1 MTMHRSRATTRRKG
15 TTVALA
21 ALTIAT
27 VLSLA
32 PDPARGAPSATLT
45 RYPYLTDLVGR
56 SATVNWA
63 TARTSSV
70 TGWVKWGK
78 ADSSCTANATAATK
92 TAITVGS
99 VRQYQ
104 WTATL
109 PLEADTRYCYRVYLG
124 TSPQTDLLA
133 SDPSPRFTSQVPA
146 GSSTPFRFAVFGDW
160 GQAGADGDNQHQV
173 NLMRQL
179 AASGARFAVSTG
191 DIGYPSGSQA
201 NYGDLQQTGSGRSG
215 VFGPRYWAV
224 PGRSLPLLPVA
235 GNHAPDRS
243 FLTNWPQPQ
252 AVASSKGRYQMDT
265 YCCTNGID
273 TERYAST
280 WYAFDAGNARFYVL
294 LAAWDSDNLGTG
306 SQYQNDFDQHWGLN
320 SPQYRWLEADLAAHQ
335 ATPLKFAVFHYPRSS
350 DQSSQSSDAYLQGP
364 NRLEGLLN
372 RNGVDIA
379 FSGHAHLYQ
388 RNLKPHAGGLV
399 SYLSGGFGA
408 SLASIGTAGCSA
420 TDAFGIGWSNSTA
433 TGGACGAAPVPTA
446 TDQIFH
452 FLLVDVD
459 GTRVTVTP
467 TDEHGT
473 SFDRVRYDFASD
485 GAGVPSA
492 PGTPTADAVSAS
504 QVNLAWPASTDDIGV
519 NAYTIYRDGVELA
532 PVRGWTTRYTD
543 RDVDPGTTYRYRV
556 VARDGNGKVSP
567 SSATVA
573 ATTKRQGA
581 VLRFA
586 PTKDTYVDA
595 DAPAEAHGTGTRLHA
610 DRSPLRKA
618 LLSFAVSGTGGCPVA
633 AARLRLY
640 NVDASPRGG
649 DVRALDDLGWNE
661 NTVTWDTAPPTDAL
675 PVASLDG
682 VGKNL
687 WYEVEVTELVT
698 GDGPVG
704 LAVTSTASDGAG
716 YSSREGPASQ
726 RPELVVECGSR

>member
-1 MTMHRSRATTRRKG
+1 MNRSMAHTIRRG
-15 TTVALA
+15 MTVALA
-21 ALTIAT
+21 VLAMAT
-27 VLSLA
+27 AVSLA
-32 PDPARGAPSATLT
+32 PDPARGTPGSTLT
-45 RYPYLTDLVGR
+45 RYPYLTDLVGG
-56 SATVNWA
+56 SVTVNWA

-78 ADSSCTANATAATK
+78 ADGSCTANTTAATK

-104 WTATL
+104 WRATI

-124 TSPQTDLLA
+124 TSPQTDLLGT
-133 SDPSPRFTSQVPA
+133 DLSPRFTSQVPA

-160 GQAGADGDNQHQV
+160 GQAAADGENQHQV

-201 NYGDLQQTGSGRSG
+201 NNGDLQQTGSGRSG

-235 GNHAPDRS
+235 GNHAPDGI

-252 AVASSKGRYQMDT
+252 AVAGSKGRYQMDT
-265 YCCTNGID
+265 YCCQNGID
-273 TERYAST
+273 TKRYAST

-294 LAAWDSDNLGTG
+294 LGAWDTGNLGVG
-306 SQYQNDFDQHWGLN
+306 SQYQNDFDQHWGPN
-320 SPQYRWLEADLAAHQ
+320 SPQYRWLEADLEAHQ
-335 ATPLKFAVFHYPRSS
+335 ATPLKFAVFHYPLYS
-350 DQSSQSSDAYLQGP
+350 DQSSQSSDAYLQGA
-364 NRLEGLLN
+364 NSLEGLLN
-372 RNGVDIA
+372 RHGVDIA
-379 FSGHAHLYQ
+379 FNGHAHVYQ

-399 SYLSGGFGA
+399 SYVSGGFGA

-420 TDAFGIGWSNSTA
+420 TDAYGTGWNNSTA
-433 TGGACGAAPVPTA
+433 TGGACGAAPVPSA
-446 TDQIFH
+446 TDQVFH

-467 TDEHGT
+467 TDEHGRVV
-473 SFDRVRYDFASD
+473 DRVRYDFRSD
-485 GAGVPSA
+485 GAGAPST
-492 PGTPTADAVSAS
+492 PGTPTAEAVSAG
-504 QVNLAWPASTDDIGV
+504 QVNLTWPASTDDVGV
-519 NAYTIYRDGVELA
+519 NAYTVYRDGVELA
-532 PVRGWTTRYTD
+532 TVRGWVTGYTD
-543 RDVDPGTTYRYRV
+543 RGVDPATTYRYRV
-556 VARDGNGKVSP
+556 VATDGNARSSP
-567 SSATVA
+567 SSASVA
-573 ATTKRQGA
+573 VTTKRQGA

-595 DAPAEAHGTGTRLHA
+595 DASTEAHGTGTRIYA
-610 DRSPLRKA
+610 DRVPVRKA
-618 LLSFAVSGTGGCPVA
+618 LLAFDVSGTGGCPVA

-640 NVDASPRGG
+640 NVDAAPRGG
-649 DVRALDDLGWNE
+649 DVRPLAGRGWDE
-661 NTVTWDTAPPTDAL
+661 RTVTWDTAPATDDL

-682 VGKNL
+682 VSKNL
-687 WYEVEVTELVT
+687 WYEVDVTRLVT

-704 LAVTSTASDGAG
+704 VAITSTASDGAG
-716 YSSREGPASQ
+716 YSSREGPAGQ
-726 RPELVVECGSR
+726 RPELVVECRSP